1 MNSPSPHDGRF
12 TMLIDAVYKAATDR
26 DGWRPYLDLVSQT
39 FGSVAAMRIARSS
52 NLTDV
57 RSAEAT
63 IDPDY
68 LDQYYRHYAGKDP
81 MSERD
86 RVAAS
91 PSIVVQEALIS
102 MADLRRTEFHADW
115 MRPQG
120 LDLSMRWRVD
130 GPMGVMDLLLLRP
143 ESAGAFSADEQALS
157 HALLPHLR
165 RAIIIANR
173 LNVFDAADAAS
184 LDAFERLGAG
194 VLLVDARRTIRFANG
209 VAETMLEVGDG
220 LSSTGGRLWAGGA
233 SDQRLARA
241 IADAAGQGRYA
252 AGRTATLVAV
262 PRANSPNPLSVAVSP
277 YSEARRSLFDG
288 GPLALVI
295 VGMPDRRAAFPV
307 EALRDLYDFTPA
319 EARLAVALC
328 NGTSLA
334 DHARASGVAL
344 TTARTHLTSI
354 FLKSGENRQ
363 ADLIRRLMN
372 DPVLL
377 LAR

>member
-1 MNSPSPHDGRF
+1 MNPTLPHDGRF
-12 TMLIDAVYKAATDR
+12 AMLIDALYKAATDKN
-26 DGWRPYLDLVSQT
+26 GWRRYLDLVSQT
-39 FGSVAAMRIARSS
+39 FGSVAAMRIASS
-52 NLTDV
+52 ADLADV

-68 LDQYYRHYAGKDP
+68 LGRYYQHYAGKDP

-86 RVAAS
+86 REAAS
-91 PSIVVQEALIS
+91 PPIVVQEALIS
-102 MADLRRTEFHADW
+102 MAELRRTEFHADW

-120 LDLSMRWRVD
+120 LDLSMRWRID
-130 GPMGVMDLLLLRP
+130 APMGVMDLLLLRP
-143 ESAGAFSADEQALS
+143 ESAGAFSEEEQALS

-165 RAIIIANR
+165 RAIIIASR

-194 VLLVDARRTIRFANG
+194 VLLVDARRTIRFANR
-209 VAETMLEVGDG
+209 VAEAIFEANDG
-220 LSSTGGRLWAGGA
+220 LFSTAGRLCARGA
-233 SDQRLARA
+233 SDQRLASA
-241 IADAAGQGRYA
+241 IANAAGQGRYA

-262 PRANSPNPLSVAVSP
+262 PRQDSPNPLSVAVSP
-277 YSEARRSLFDG
+277 YPEERRSLFDG

-328 NGTSLA
+328 NGTGLA

-344 TTARTHLTSI
+344 TTVRTHLTSI

-372 DPVLL
+372 DRVLL
-377 LAR
+377 LVR